1 MAKAAFEAKKID
13 KLRALNAHVLV
24 TDMHFGERKL
34 GSGIIMLNDDGKG
47 EGIRPRWA
55 KVFAVGPEQQD
66 VRVGQWILVA
76 HGRWTRA
83 NEIEVDGEEKS
94 LRRVDQNDILLISD
108 EAPGLDETF
117 SDALSIEAKS
127 LDR

>member
-1 MAKAAFEAKKID
+1 MTKHAFEAKKVNG
-13 KLRALNAHVLV
+13 LRALNAHVLV

-55 KVFAVGPEQQD
+55 QVFAIGPDQHD
-66 VRVGQWILVA
+66 VRIGQWVLVA

-83 NEIEVDGEEKS
+83 NEIEVDGVKKS
-94 LRRVDQNDILLISD
+94 LRRVDQNDILMVSD
-108 EAPGLDETF
+108 TAPGIDDTL

-127 LDR
+127 L